1 MMHAARFHSYGPPE
15 VIGIE
20 RVPVP
25 EPGPGE
31 VLIEV
36 AATSFNPT
44 EAALRAGLLRA
55 VLPLALPH
63 TPGWDVAG
71 TVVRGA
77 GPWSAGDRVVGR
89 VDAGGGAARYAVAEA
104 ETLVAAPDAL
114 PLAHAAAL
122 PVAGL
127 TAWQA
132 IVEHAAVREGDH
144 VLVNGAGGGIG
155 GFAVQLAKLRG
166 AFVTATAGPR
176 SAAAVRGQGA
186 DRVVDYTSRP
196 LPGGAD
202 VLINLVPLGPE
213 EAAALPA
220 LLRPG
225 GRAVSAAAPIPG
237 HPHFAARNDPADL
250 ARLVSL
256 VDAGALAVDVS
267 ETLPLA
273 SLPDVHARSERGGV
287 RGKVL
292 LIP

>member
-1 MMHAARFHSYGPPE
+1 MMNAARFTRYGPPE
-15 VIGIE
+15 VIRIE

-31 VLIEV
+31 VLVEV

-55 VLPLALPH
+55 MLPLDLPY

-77 GPWSAGDRVVGR
+77 GRWSAGDRVLAR
-89 VDAGGGAARYAVAEA
+89 VDAGGGAAGHAVAKAA
-104 ETLVAAPDAL
+104 ELVAAPAAP
-114 PLAHAAAL
+114 PLAHAAAI

-132 IVEHAAVREGDH
+132 VVEHAAVGEGEH
-144 VLVNGAGGGIG
+144 VLINGAGGGIG
-155 GFAVQLAKLRG
+155 GFAVQLAKSRG
-166 AFVTATAGPR
+166 AFVTATASPR
-176 SAAAVRGQGA
+176 SAEAVLAQGA
-186 DRVVDYTSRP
+186 DRVVDYTARA
-196 LPGGAD
+196 LPGGFD
-202 VLINLVPLGPE
+202 VLINLVPAPPE
-213 EAAALPA
+213 EAAALPS

-237 HPHFAARNDPADL
+237 HPHFAARNDPAVL

-256 VDAGALAVDVS
+256 IDAGALTVDIA
-267 ETLPLA
+267 ETLPLTE
-273 SLPDVHARSERGGV
+273 LPEVHARSERGAV
-287 RGKVL
+287 RGKI
-292 LIP
+292 LIVP